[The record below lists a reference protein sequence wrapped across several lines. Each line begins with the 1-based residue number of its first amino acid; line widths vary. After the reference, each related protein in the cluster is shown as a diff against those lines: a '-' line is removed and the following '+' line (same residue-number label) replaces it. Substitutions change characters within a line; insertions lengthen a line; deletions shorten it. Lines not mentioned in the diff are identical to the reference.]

1 MKKEGQMFLYT
12 LVDSLEA
19 VMSVMCRSFGIS
31 QSRKTNR
38 LQLENGS
45 ISMTVTVM
53 CTDMGEEAEERIKE
67 QTGGLCQRI
76 YQTETELDD
85 IKINLLHQ
93 IRRTR
98 GIASIEYSYP
108 EEGLEESQGLIDQTF
123 FRVLKPLQ
131 AVIWVP
137 EQENQAAGVY
147 CCGENREKKM
157 LFSMDGKS
165 DMEEFMPYPG
175 HPVMPGRSITQG
187 QIKRRAKSREL
198 LNERCIYVPAN
209 YPFLESGLQLKVRSP
224 KEIAER
230 AAALLIV
237 SLYSECMLSGQTREQ
252 AQSFVKDL
260 RESMG
265 EEIFSPKEQQYLE
278 NPSPKQEEQIEF
290 SWQYECLHVMEW
302 ALGITFDLGFPNQI
316 CDVKK
321 AVQLLSD
328 CHSVEDILDISHP
341 KNNKELLDA
350 CDLIFCLDWACT
362 DARIH
367 KLPMPS
373 GMDGG
378 VVMERH
384 KALNWL
390 VGTNSSAPWDNVET
404 NT

>member
-19 VMSVMCRSFGIS
+19 VMSVMCRSFGVS

-38 LQLENGS
+38 LELENGS

-67 QTGGLCQRI
+67 QTGELYQRI
-76 YQTETELDD
+76 YQIETEQDD

-93 IRRTR
+93 IRRTK
-98 GIASIEYSYP
+98 GIASIEYSCP
-108 EEGLEESQGLIDQTF
+108 EEGLEESLRLIDQTF
-123 FRVLKPLQ
+123 FRVLNPLQ
-131 AVIWVP
+131 AVIWMP
-137 EQENQAAGVY
+137 EQADQTAGVY
-147 CCGENREKKM
+147 CCGENREKKL

-175 HPVMPGRSITQG
+175 RPVMPGRSITQG
-187 QIKRRAKSREL
+187 QIKRRARSREI
-198 LNERCIYVPAN
+198 LNQRCIYVPAN

-237 SLYSECMLSGQTREQ
+237 SLYSECMLSGQPREQ
-252 AQSFVKDL
+252 ALDFVKDL

-265 EEIFSPKEQQYLE
+265 EDIFSPKEQKYLS

-328 CHSVEDILDISHP
+328 CHSVEDILDSSHP
-341 KNNKELLDA
+341 KSNKELLDA

-367 KLPMPS
+367 RLPMPS

-390 VGTNSSAPWDNVET
+390 VGTNASASWDNVET